1 MSTPTSA
8 AATVGTDAWSGPLL
22 EIRGLRKNF
31 GGIQALGGVDFTVER
46 GSILSVIGPNGA
58 GKTSF
63 FNVISGL
70 FPPDEGEI
78 VFKGE
83 DIAGLSPNQITDR
96 GLARTF
102 QNVKLFPNLTVL
114 ENVMVGRHCRTRSGA
129 WDAILQTPR
138 YRREQKETEEYA
150 REVLS
155 FFGSRL
161 AGYRLDQP
169 AFVLSYANRRRLEI
183 ARAMATSPELLLL
196 DEPTAGMNPRETLEL
211 TELIGRLRS
220 DKGFTV
226 VLIEHDMKV
235 VADVSDQVTVF
246 DHGVK
251 LAAGTYAEVSTDEK
265 VIEAYLGRPAD
276 EEKTA

>member
-1 MSTPTSA
+1 MSHVVTDPERPA
-8 AATVGTDAWSGPLL
+8 DEQGTDRLL
-22 EIRGLRKNF
+22 EVVALKKNF
-31 GGIQALGGVDFTVER
+31 GGIQALGGVDFEVVR
-46 GSILSVIGPNGA
+46 GEIVSVIGPNGA

-63 FNVISGL
+63 FNVVSGL
-70 FPPDEGEI
+70 FAPDAGQI
-78 VFKGE
+78 RFKGE
-83 DIAGLSPNQITDR
+83 DIAGLQPNQITDR

-138 YRREQKETEEYA
+138 FRREEQETEERA

-183 ARAMATSPELLLL
+183 ARAMATDPELLLL
-196 DEPTAGMNPRETLEL
+196 DEPTAGMNPRETREL
-211 TELIGRLRS
+211 TELIGRLRT

-235 VADVSDQVTVF
+235 VADVSDRVTVF
-246 DHGVK
+246 DHGVQ
-251 LAAGTYAEVSTDEK
+251 LAEGTYAEVSTDEK
-265 VIEAYLGRPAD
+265 VIEAYLGRPA
-276 EEKTA
+276 EEGVA